1 MYVCRGMA
9 HESVFG
15 MKYGV
20 ETHLKDHFPD
30 LLDLES
36 NKNASA
42 APSLGGMG
50 DTRVRHWNSQFM
62 RQVQDWKMELVENFF
77 DL

>member
-1 MYVCRGMA
+1 MARVCFWYEIWCGD
-9 HESVFG
+9 SC
-15 MKYGV
+15 
-20 ETHLKDHFPD
+20 LKDHFPD

-36 NKNASA
+36 NKNALA